1 MQKRRFKGLA
11 IGSILTLASLSIQAA
26 DNWPDKPIHLVVG
39 FAPGGGVDIMAR
51 IIQKPLSDKLGQ
63 PVIVDNLP
71 GAGGNIAAAKVAHA
85 AKDGNTLLVSVISSM
100 AISASLYKNLEYN
113 LDRDLTPVGVIAS
126 VPNVLVVHPSVPAT
140 SVKEL
145 IALAKAQPNK
155 LSYGSAGT
163 GTTVHFTGELF
174 ASMADVKMTHIPYKG
189 AAPAMNDLL
198 GGQVQLMFD
207 FLSAAAPQIKAGKLR
222 ALAVTSKTRSPLLPQ
237 VPTVAEAG
245 VPGYEALASF
255 GVFAPMGTPEAVI
268 ERVNREIAA
277 IVARPE
283 IVQKLAV
290 VAATPDAHTVTESR
304 AVLKSEIGKWGDLV
318 KKTGVTLD

>member
-290 VAATPDAHTVTESR
+290 VA
-304 AVLKSEIGKWGDLV
+304 
-318 KKTGVTLD
+318 

>member
-1 MQKRRFKGLA
+1 MQKRRFKSLA
-11 IGSILTLASLSIQAA
+11 IGLILTLASLSIQAA

-85 AKDGNTLLVSVISSM
+85 AKDGNTLLVSVVSSM

-290 VAATPDAHTVTESR
+290 VA
-304 AVLKSEIGKWGDLV
+304 
-318 KKTGVTLD
+318 